1 MQADQKVLRDPTIL
15 DPLGTGGCSGQRG
28 DMAHGT
34 IFVSVP
40 HMGQHG
46 IDVCAKRAVYISQR
60 AGMKRAVFSL
70 FFFFFA
76 TCRSFAGLSG
86 FVVLAAR
93 LFFPVSLPK
102 KPSIPPPDV
111 PREVDRS
118 F

>member
-15 DPLGTGGCSGQRG
+15 DPLGTGGCSGQCG

-46 IDVCAKRAVYISQR
+46 IDVCAKRAVYIS
-60 AGMKRAVFSL
+60 KRAVFSL
-70 FFFFFA
+70 FFFFA

-93 LFFPVSLPK
+93 LSFPASLPK
-102 KPSIPPPDV
+102 KLSIPPPDV